1 MNQHVAHLKEAVKN
15 AFGQIE
21 EVLQGLSVEQYSTP
35 SNTLFKASIGQHVRH
50 IIELFT
56 ELQKGYETG
65 TIDYEKRKRDCTIET
80 DKYFALQQME
90 HIVSNIAMEDKG
102 LLLQS
107 GFGNGE
113 EKISMATNYYRELVY
128 NIEHA
133 IHHMA
138 LIRVGVNELA
148 TIVVDENFGIAPA
161 TIKYRQSCVQ

>member
-1 MNQHVAHLKEAVKN
+1 MNKQVVHFKEAIKN

-21 EVLQGLSVEQYSTP
+21 EVLHGLSPEQYSTP
-35 SNTLFKASIGQHVRH
+35 SNTLFNASIGQHVRH

-65 TIDYEKRKRDCTIET
+65 TIDYEKRKRDCNIET

-90 HIVSNIAMEDKG
+90 HIVSNIAMEDKE

-107 GFGNGE
+107 RFGNGE
-113 EKISMATNYYRELVY
+113 QKISMATNYYRELVY

-161 TIKYRQSCVQ
+161 TIKYRQSCAQ